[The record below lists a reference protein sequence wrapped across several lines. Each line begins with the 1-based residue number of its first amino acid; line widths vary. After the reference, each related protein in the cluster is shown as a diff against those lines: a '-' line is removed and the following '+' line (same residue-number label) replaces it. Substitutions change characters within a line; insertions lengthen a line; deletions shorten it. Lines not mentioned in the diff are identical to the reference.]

1 MSEIL
6 DAIKVWEQQNSP
18 TIKGLDVAKQNAISQ
33 ALNFFNKKFGGEGE
47 LMPIIEENVIVQ
59 TPITTLPNKGI
70 PLQSIAIVYGLE
82 SVSFDTFENAQTWI
96 ADKYN
101 FGSTFKDRGVFY
113 IDCILTWEDGS
124 QALTKKK
131 IKVSENEE
139 GSFNPN
145 IDKLNKW
152 LFFMYVST
160 ETNFIEVQNKSF
172 FTSWDWQI
180 DETPKVENA
189 INEQIKIPQMTQFEL
204 MSDVGSKLKKGDTG
218 VFAEDYIPPN
228 TFLDAYMNSE
238 ARPDVIYKIP
248 FKKIR
253 IIEEAPISLETKEA
267 EEEVLFTDLEE
278 LENEIESINFEELEK
293 LDKELDD
300 LF

>member
-1 MSEIL
+1 M
-6 DAIKVWEQQNSP
+6 
-18 TIKGLDVAKQNAISQ
+18 
-33 ALNFFNKKFGGEGE
+33 
-47 LMPIIEENVIVQ
+47 
-59 TPITTLPNKGI
+59 
-70 PLQSIAIVYGLE
+70 
-82 SVSFDTFENAQTWI
+82 
-96 ADKYN
+96 
-101 FGSTFKDRGVFY
+101 
-113 IDCILTWEDGS
+113 
-124 QALTKKK
+124 
-131 IKVSENEE
+131 
-139 GSFNPN
+139 
-145 IDKLNKW
+145 
-152 LFFMYVST
+152 
-160 ETNFIEVQNKSF
+160 
-172 FTSWDWQI
+172 
-180 DETPKVENA
+180 
-189 INEQIKIPQMTQFEL
+189 IPQMTQFEL

-253 IIEEAPISLETKEA
+253 IIEEAPIEEIKKA